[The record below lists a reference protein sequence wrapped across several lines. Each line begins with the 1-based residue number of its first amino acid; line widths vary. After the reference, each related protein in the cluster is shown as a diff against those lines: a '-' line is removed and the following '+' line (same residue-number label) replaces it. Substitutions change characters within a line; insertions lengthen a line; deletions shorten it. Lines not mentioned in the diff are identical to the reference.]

1 MRRLGL
7 EGKVALITGGGRGIG
22 RAVAVALASQGAKV
36 AVLGRN
42 PELLDET
49 CTLARAAGGEALS
62 LVADMGD
69 PHSVVAAHER
79 LTSHWGD
86 AEVLVHNAARF
97 SRRLRLAQYAP
108 EDWTESMN
116 VNFRGV
122 IQLNGLVLPAMKR
135 RRWGRVVFIGS
146 LVASVGARGNGL
158 YSTLKAA
165 QEAMARGL
173 ALDYGPFGVTSNVVA
188 PGFIDTERFREIAT
202 AEMAARHA
210 EGSALKRLGRPEE
223 VADAVVFLA
232 SEAASF
238 ITGTVLP
245 VGGGSH
251 LNNQW

>member
-1 MRRLGL
+1 MELGL
-7 EGKVALITGGGRGIG
+7 KGKIALITGGGRGIG
-22 RAVAVALASQGAKV
+22 RAIAVRLAAEGARV

-42 PELLDET
+42 AEALEET
-49 CTLARAAGGEALS
+49 GRRVVEAGGEALA
-62 LVADMGD
+62 LPADVAD
-69 PHSVVAAHER
+69 PHLVVSALER
-79 LTSHWGD
+79 LKAHWGEVD
-86 AEVLVHNAARF
+86 VLVHNAARF

-108 EDWTESMN
+108 EDWTDSMS
-116 VNFRGV
+116 VNLRGV
-122 IQLNGLVLPAMKR
+122 VQLNGLVLPAMKR

-146 LVASVGARGNGL
+146 LVGTTGARGNGI

-173 ALDYGPFGVTSNVVA
+173 ALDYGPFGITANVVA
-188 PGFIDTERFREIAT
+188 PGFIDTERFREIASD
-202 AEMAARHA
+202 EMAAQHA
-210 EGSALKRLGRPEE
+210 EGAALKRLGRPEE
-223 VADAVVFLA
+223 VADAVTFLA